1 MAKPMRSLS
10 DWLTHIE
17 SLDPSRIELGLD
29 RIRTVWNR
37 LQLGPIKAKVITVT
51 GTNGKGTCCTAL
63 DCILR
68 YSGARVGRY
77 TSPHIREFN
86 ERIMINGEMAISTD
100 LTEAFERV
108 ENARKTTDLTYFE
121 FTTLVCLDLFQRSEL
136 DCWVLEVGL
145 GGRLDAVNLIDA
157 DVAVVTSV
165 GLDHTDW
172 LGETLHA
179 VAQEK
184 AGIFRDGIPVVL
196 GQDNLPAVMKR
207 KASELN
213 CQVFQNSQQW
223 EAYLETTIGQPTGW
237 SWQGKCSAGK
247 LKLLTGLPYHQLNL
261 DSMGCAVQAAYLVNP
276 ELTEEA
282 VRLGIGYAKLRGR
295 WEVVQTSKGVEIV
308 MDVAHNPAAG
318 FALRGTLKQ
327 NPVAGKTLC
336 VLGMLDDKQHMD
348 FISEIAPVVDTWLLT
363 NPGGRRSWDAQ
374 QIRDSILPQALV
386 FQTPELALAN
396 AVTRAREGDRVLV
409 TGSFLTVGAVMDS
422 EFLQ

>member
-1 MAKPMRSLS
+1 MAKSMRSLP

-29 RIRTVWNR
+29 RIRTVWDR
-37 LQLGPIKAKVITVT
+37 LQVGPIQAKVITVT

-68 YSGARVGRY
+68 NSGAAVGRY

-100 LTEAFERV
+100 LVDAFERV
-108 ENARKTTDLTYFE
+108 ESARAETDLTYFE

-136 DCWVLEVGL
+136 DYWVLEVGL

-165 GLDHTDW
+165 GLDHMDW
-172 LGETLHA
+172 LGDTLHA

-184 AGIFRDGIPVVL
+184 AGIFRENIPVVL
-196 GQDNLPAVMKR
+196 GQADLPAVIKR

-213 CQVFQNSQQW
+213 CQIFQNTHQW

-237 SWQGKCSAGK
+237 SWQGKSASGK
-247 LKLLTGLPYHQLNL
+247 LKLLTGLSYNKLNL
-261 DSMGCAVQAAYLVNP
+261 DSLGCAVQAAYLVNP
-276 ELTEEA
+276 DLADPA
-282 VRLGIGYAKLRGR
+282 VLLGIEYTQLRGR
-295 WEVVQTSKGVEIV
+295 WETVRTSKGVEV
-308 MDVAHNPAAG
+308 VLDVAHNPASG
-318 FALRGTLKQ
+318 FALRGTLRQ
-327 NPVAGKTLC
+327 NPVAGKTFC

-348 FISEIAPVVDTWLLT
+348 FIGEIAPVVDTWFLT
-363 NPGGRRSWDAQ
+363 NPSGRRSWDAQ
-374 QIRDSILPQALV
+374 KIQESLLPQALV
-386 FQTPELALAN
+386 FPTPELTLAN
-396 AVTRAREGDRVLV
+396 AVTRAQEGDRVLV
-409 TGSFLTVGAVMDS
+409 TGSFLTVEAVMDS

>member
-1 MAKPMRSLS
+1 MAKSMRSLP

-29 RIRTVWNR
+29 RIRTVWDR
-37 LQLGPIKAKVITVT
+37 LQVGPIQAKVITVT

-68 YSGARVGRY
+68 NSGAAVGRY

-100 LTEAFERV
+100 LVDAFERV
-108 ENARKTTDLTYFE
+108 ESARAETDLTYFE

-136 DCWVLEVGL
+136 DYWVLEVGL

-165 GLDHTDW
+165 GLDHMDW
-172 LGETLHA
+172 LGDTLHA

-184 AGIFRDGIPVVL
+184 AGIFRENIPVVL
-196 GQDNLPAVMKR
+196 GQADLPAVIKR

-213 CQVFQNSQQW
+213 CQIFQNTHQW

-237 SWQGKCSAGK
+237 SWQGKSAAGK
-247 LKLLTGLPYHQLNL
+247 LKLLTGLPYNQLNL
-261 DSMGCAVQAAYLVNP
+261 DSLGCAVQAAYLVNP
-276 ELTEEA
+276 DLADPA
-282 VRLGIGYAKLRGR
+282 VLLGIEYTQLRGR
-295 WEVVQTSKGVEIV
+295 WETVRTSKGVEV
-308 MDVAHNPAAG
+308 VLDVAHNPASG
-318 FALRGTLKQ
+318 FALRGTLRQ
-327 NPVAGKTLC
+327 NPVAGKTFC

-348 FISEIAPVVDTWLLT
+348 FIGEIAPVVDTWFLT
-363 NPGGRRSWDAQ
+363 NPSGRRSWDAQ
-374 QIRDSILPQALV
+374 KIQESLLPQALV
-386 FQTPELALAN
+386 FPTPELALAN
-396 AVTRAREGDRVLV
+396 AVTRAQEGDRVLV
-409 TGSFLTVGAVMDS
+409 TGSFLTVEAVMDS